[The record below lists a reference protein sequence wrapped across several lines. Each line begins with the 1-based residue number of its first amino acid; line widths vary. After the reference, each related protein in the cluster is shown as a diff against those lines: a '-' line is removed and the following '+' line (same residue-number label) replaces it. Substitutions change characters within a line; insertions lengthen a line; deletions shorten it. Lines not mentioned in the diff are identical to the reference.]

1 MAPSLADA
9 VSARAD
15 KLRDAKEARA
25 LALQAAR
32 REEAARVC
40 DLLVAKVRA
49 GAFDARAGVDDSA
62 VTVTYASRLFPS
74 GSPHEYTELHEYRQ
88 AVRSEVEAR
97 FALENV
103 RIPGIELTD
112 VSLGKDVERC
122 ADDGFCVVASLL
134 CCCLPLVCYI
144 IPCCVYRACTRAR
157 PTVRCTVSM
166 RAMAPGQPAAPE
178 GQGVVV
184 VGTPAPARLPSVE
197 LSQAVVQCMNA

>member
-74 GSPHEYTELHEYRQ
+74 GEYTELL
-88 AVRSEVEAR
+88 RSEVEAR

-166 RAMAPGQPAAPE
+166 RAMAPGGGRRRGRASSSWGRRRPRGCRVWSSRKRSFSA
-178 GQGVVV
+178 
-184 VGTPAPARLPSVE
+184 
-197 LSQAVVQCMNA
+197 